1 MLDNLRIV
9 VQFPAGVR
17 RFLFSKVIRL
27 ALVPT
32 QTHNQWVLEA
42 LSPSIKQ
49 PGHKADHSP
58 PFSAKVKT
66 LPCAHTVHKG
76 QLNLYFYP
84 CINFKTHPIHYTG
97 DNQTNKACSF
107 LQKEQSLE
115 KLHAPHVDHSALQE
129 LVYSCTLVTSIQLK
143 CTGVLL
149 INLQRAET
157 LTTVIRPLKQDQTLI
172 YCSQCSNETKYT
184 YSHCLTNSNRS
195 DIHLGCIF
203 YIYYLSAWQELFP
216 RMKNNQCRS
225 SPL

>member
-1 MLDNLRIV
+1 
-9 VQFPAGVR
+9 
-17 RFLFSKVIRL
+17 
-27 ALVPT
+27 
-32 QTHNQWVLEA
+32 
-42 LSPSIKQ
+42 
-49 PGHKADHSP
+49 
-58 PFSAKVKT
+58 
-66 LPCAHTVHKG
+66 VHKG

-225 SPL
+225 SPLWTHEPRNQIYVINAPEFHVIFVFATVPFVLPELPLYRLFC